1 MVGAGRPVR
10 CGRRRAGKSRS
21 SGACDSGFAQNLANK
36 MGVPVEALANLVWAY
51 GDGQMVVA
59 QRASLDKRSPL

>member
-1 MVGAGRPVR
+1 
-10 CGRRRAGKSRS
+10 
-21 SGACDSGFAQNLANK
+21 LANK